1 VLVVTE
7 MVLVHVTGVNTIKVL
22 LEEHTI
28 QRQFL
33 QLEVVTILYVLVE
46 FIDVALENV
55 MVA

>member
-1 VLVVTE
+1 

-22 LEEHTI
+22 LDEHII
-28 QRQFL
+28 QKQFPL
-33 QLEVVTILYVLVE
+33 LEFVTILYVLVE

>member
-33 QLEVVTILYVLVE
+33 QMEVVTILYVLVE